1 MSGRLNKDES
11 AADRSG
17 SVEETER
24 EVAQREGEGSAREV
38 RQGATL
44 TATVL
49 LLLPLSVSANEWRVE
64 Q

>member
-1 MSGRLNKDES
+1 MSAGLNKDES

-17 SVEETER
+17 R
-24 EVAQREGEGSAREV
+24 KRGRGGGGAREG

-49 LLLPLSVSANEWRVE
+49 LLLPLAVSANEWRVE